1 MANRSDNSQAPI
13 DISEKKGY
21 KVDIP
26 LLFCAV
32 LNKSYKLENGIS
44 LEQDCTQKPF
54 IYSYSRD
61 LLSAMELCD
70 RVNEAL
76 VLYLSEKKRIQI
88 SKIWS

>member
-32 LNKSYKLENGIS
+32 LNESYKLENRTS
-44 LEQDCTQKPF
+44 LEQKT
-54 IYSYSRD
+54 
-61 LLSAMELCD
+61 
-70 RVNEAL
+70 
-76 VLYLSEKKRIQI
+76 VLRNSSLTATVDTYCQPWDFVTGRMKL
-88 SKIWS
+88 